1 MKTKLIILLLILFD
15 AVELFSQTGGS
26 SGLSD
31 ARSLGMAGT
40 YINSAKG
47 LYSIGINPANLS
59 LSTDA
64 TLEII
69 APVPLP
75 KISAKV
81 GTNFM
86 SIDEYNYFFGYSTTD
101 ENGNKVGRYLT
112 DKDKTRLKNL
122 FKDGGTIFID
132 QNIQLFGI
140 ALNPSNGFGT
150 LAFTIGDMIS
160 AKATLPKNLVAL
172 ALDGNELN
180 TVYNFSDMGAK
191 SWWLRK
197 YAVSYSNSFDIIPGL
212 KDLAIGISLNFIK
225 GYSYLSIDEVKTELT
240 TNENYEISGR
250 GSFIAHA
257 AFSPDFGVKYDFDN
271 SPDKTSNFSI
281 FPEPAGSGFGIDLG
295 FLAKLDDVFSV
306 GLAFTDLGNITWEKN
321 VAEYK
326 SNRPFFLDDPT
337 NEAQRDSLLDA
348 LKGKDSGKFIDKL
361 ETELASA
368 MRIGFSAQI
377 DKIFNGNLPGN
388 MLLEIN
394 LNKGF
399 NNQPGNS
406 KLTRFSLGMD
416 WNLTGFFALRSGL
429 SFGGID
435 KFNWGLGLGFDF
447 GIFEINLGS
456 PDFHYLLSPNS
467 AKRISVGMDSRW
479 KF

>member
-1 MKTKLIILLLILFD
+1 MKTKLIFIIAIIFSFT
-15 AVELFSQTGGS
+15 EIFSQTNGS

-59 LSTDA
+59 LDTTA

-75 KISAKV
+75 KVAAKV

-86 SIDEYNYFFGYSTTD
+86 SLDEYNYFFGYSTTN
-101 ENGNKVGRYLT
+101 ENGDKVGRYLT
-112 DKDKTRLKNL
+112 ENDKTRLKNL
-122 FKDGGTIFID
+122 FKDGGSIFID
-132 QNIQLFGI
+132 QNVQLFGI

-150 LAFTIGDMIS
+150 LAFTIGDVIS
-160 AKATLPKNLVAL
+160 AKVTVPKNLVVL
-172 ALDGNELN
+172 GLDGNKLN
-180 TVYNFSDMGAK
+180 TVYNFSDMDLK

-197 YAVSYSNSFDIIPGL
+197 YALSYSNSFDIIPGIQ
-212 KDLAIGISLNFIK
+212 DFSFGVSLNFIK
-225 GYSYLSIDEVKTELT
+225 GYSYLSIDKVKTELT
-240 TNENYEISGR
+240 TNENYEIVGR
-250 GSFIAHA
+250 GSFVAHS

-271 SPDKTSNFSI
+271 SPDKTSKFSV
-281 FPEPAGSGFGIDLG
+281 FPEPAGTGFGLDFGFTAKIDN
-295 FLAKLDDVFSV
+295 VFSA
-306 GLAFTDLGNITWEKN
+306 GLAFTDLGKITWEKN

-326 SNRPFFLDDPT
+326 SDKPFFLDDPT
-337 NEAQRDSLLDA
+337 NQNQRDSLVDA

-368 MRIGFSAQI
+368 MRIGFSAQV
-377 DKIFNGNLPGN
+377 DQMFDGDFPGT
-388 MLLEIN
+388 MIVDIN

-406 KLTRFSLGMD
+406 TNSRLSLGID
-416 WNLTGFFALRSGL
+416 WNLTSLFAFRTGL

-467 AKRISVGMDSRW
+467 AKRLTVGLDSRW